1 MKQKNGI
8 KKGICFSFMILAVL
22 AFLVS
27 GALAGPKATKKQFD
41 VEPLLEINNPQAEF
55 KVDLWTDRDDAT
67 YKIGDK
73 VTFFFKTD
81 KDCNLTLLNVATDGK
96 VQILFPNEFHKDNLV
111 KAGTIYTIPPKEA
124 KFAIKAKAP
133 AGEDVVK
140 AIATLDQVTLI
151 KDEDVVAVKGYIK
164 GFKGLKKNVRTLA
177 IELEET
183 LKPVD
188 PKKWSEADKV
198 VKIVP

>member
-8 KKGICFSFMILAVL
+8 KKGICFSFMILTVL
-22 AFLVS
+22 TFLVS
-27 GALAGPKATKKQFD
+27 GVLAGPKATKKQFD
-41 VEPLLEINNPQAEF
+41 VEPLLNIENPQAEF
-55 KVDLWTDRDDAT
+55 KVDLWTDREDAT

-81 KDCNLTLLNVATDGK
+81 KDCNLTLLNVGTDGK

-111 KAGTIYTIPPKEA
+111 KAGTTYTIPAKDA

-140 AIATLDQVTLI
+140 AIATLDQVALY
-151 KDEDVVAVKGYIK
+151 KNEDVVAVKGYIK
-164 GFKGLKKNVRTLA
+164 GFKGLKKNVKTLT
-177 IELEET
+177 IELEEA

-198 VKIVP
+198 IKIVP